1 MANGWESKGVESQV
15 QDFEE
20 ERVDQKKAPSAAD
33 QDLQRRRKVLELS
46 RSRVEK
52 DLQNQQNPRYRDQL
66 MHALADIDAQLQ
78 DLPAV
83 QKPEKRRK

>member
-1 MANGWESKGVESQV
+1 MAKGWESKGVESQV

-20 ERVDQKKAPSAAD
+20 ERENEKKTISAAD
-33 QDLQRRRKVLELS
+33 LDLQRRRKVLELS
-46 RSRVEK
+46 RARVEK

-78 DLPAV
+78 DLPA
-83 QKPEKRRK
+83 PSIPRK